1 VNAQRLAA
9 AGLAVA
15 LAAAFPMP
23 AASADAAIPPPYIN
37 RVTWVNYSG
46 LDTLRVYPSA
56 AGREV
61 AGDFDKTTAQSDEA
75 WGEVVALAPDG
86 DTPGMRAQ
94 FLCHWRFAEFA
105 QPGKTSWDLEPWRP
119 AVDDDTM
126 LLAGCN
132 PGGAERG

>member
-1 VNAQRLAA
+1 MKLQRLAA

-15 LAAAFPMP
+15 LAAACPLP
-23 AASADAAIPPPYIN
+23 AASADPAIPPPYIN
-37 RVTWVNYSG
+37 RVEWVNYSG

-61 AGDFDKTTAQSDEA
+61 AGDFGKTTAQSDEA

-86 DTPGMRAQ
+86 DTPGLRAQ